1 MIDPLL
7 QPFTFEADDRVFTCQ
22 IEQGRTR
29 LAQPWWWFTVSG
41 ESHRFA
47 PFQPVASDTVDSVQ
61 SRVLS
66 YYRELVARRALSLD
80 PRESWE
86 LRRKNLAALKS
97 TRDR

>member
-1 MIDPLL
+1 MLQPML
-7 QPFTFEADDRVFTCQ
+7 QPFTFEADDRIFACQ
-22 IEQGRTR
+22 IEQGRSR
-29 LAQPWWWFTVSG
+29 LAHAWWWFTVSG

-47 PFQPVASDTVDSVQ
+47 PFQPIAGDTVDSVR

-80 PRESWE
+80 VRESSE

-97 TRDR
+97 VRTR